1 MSPLWAY
8 DFASGE
14 WQQIELASDLQKNN
28 LRFSADGRYAVAG
41 DDAGVWVYDTADF
54 AVVGKLALE
63 SYDLYENGS
72 FHTVSNDGTR
82 VLYRGAGGQVK
93 IAAIS

>member
-1 MSPLWAY
+1 M
-8 DFASGE
+8 
-14 WQQIELASDLQKNN
+14 
-28 LRFSADGRYAVAG
+28 
-41 DDAGVWVYDTADF
+41 WVYDTADF

-93 IAAIS
+93 IAAAS